1 MTSKVWHVGNRSTS
15 PNTSYVASM
24 VELFEAAGFQE
35 MIKPHDVVAIK
46 LHCGEWNNTAY
57 LRPVYARALA
67 DKIKSLGGRPFVT
80 DTTTLTYNPN
90 PGRSTELDMRITA
103 ERNGYTSEA
112 LGCSFIVADGWSGT
126 DDVRIDLP
134 EGYILKEA
142 FIAKAIALADVLIVL
157 THFKGHPLGVVG
169 GTLKNLGIGAQSK
182 RGKHNVH
189 MGGHPKYGLGA
200 TTDFHPERC
209 KGKNECPIWERCANC
224 CPYGLFHVKDDTVEW
239 EREKCT
245 GCLAHLGVNM
255 GCGVFN
261 LPREPLEMLHPA
273 IADACLATVKAV
285 GKDKVG
291 FINMAIDISPWCDC
305 VNYADTPLVPNLG
318 VFASQDPVAL
328 DKACLDKVGE
338 SHGTPGSQAEDIGVA
353 DPGVKKFETAASIL
367 PGMSEE
373 AQINTGELIG
383 LGSKDYELVMVK
395 PSLEKF
401 YGFSEDTR
409 PIGERFGSL
418 YEKEDPFPRDRY
430 DGQGFKRADDV
441 DYEKVK

>member
-1 MTSKVWHVGNRSTS
+1 MASKVWHVGNRSTS

-112 LGCSFIVADGWSGT
+112 LGCPFIVADGWSGT
-126 DDVRIDLP
+126 DDVCIDLP

-142 FIAKAIALADVLIVL
+142 FIAKAIAQADVLITL

-169 GTLKNLGIGAQSK
+169 GSLKNLGIGAQSK

-189 MGGHPKYGLGA
+189 MGGHPKYGMGA
-200 TTDFHPERC
+200 ATEFHPERC
-209 KGKNECPIWERCANC
+209 KGKNECPIWERCDNC

-245 GCLAHLGVNM
+245 GCLAHLGVNL

-261 LPREPLEMLHPA
+261 LPTEPLEMLHPA
-273 IADACLATVKAV
+273 IADACLATVNAV
-285 GKDKVG
+285 GKGKVG

-318 VFASQDPVAL
+318 VFASHDPVAL
-328 DKACLDKVGE
+328 DKVCLDKVGE
-338 SHGTPGSQAEDIGVA
+338 SHGTPGSKAEDIGVA
-353 DPGVKKFETAASIL
+353 DPGVKKLETAAAIM

-383 LGSKDYELVMVK
+383 LGSKEYELVKVT

-409 PIGERFGSL
+409 PVGVRFRNL

-430 DGQGFKRADDV
+430 DGHGFKRADEV
-441 DYEKVK
+441 DYQKVK

>member
-1 MTSKVWHVGNRSTS
+1 MASKVWYMGHRSTS
-15 PNTSYVASM
+15 PMTSYVATM
-24 VELFEAAGFQE
+24 LELFEAAGFQE

-90 PGRSTELDMRITA
+90 PGRSTELDMRFTA

-112 LGCSFIVADGWSGT
+112 LGCPFIVADGWNGT
-126 DDVRIDLP
+126 DDVCIDLP

-142 FIAKAIALADVLIVL
+142 FIAKAIAFADVLIAL

-169 GTLKNLGIGAQSK
+169 GALKNLGIGAQSK
-182 RGKHNVH
+182 RGKYNVH

-200 TTDFHPERC
+200 TTEFHPERC
-209 KGKNECPIWERCANC
+209 KGKNECPIWEKCDDC
-224 CPYGLFHVKDDTVEW
+224 CPHGLFHVKDDTIEW

-245 GCLAHLGVNM
+245 GCLGHFGVNL

-261 LPREPLEMLHPA
+261 IPQEPMEMLHPA

-285 GKDKVG
+285 GKEKVG
-291 FINMAIDISPWCDC
+291 YINMAIDVSPSCDC
-305 VNYADTPLVPNLG
+305 VNFADTPLVPNLG
-318 VFASQDPVAL
+318 VFAGHDPVAL

-338 SHGTPGSQAEDIGVA
+338 SPGTPGSQAEDVGVA
-353 DPGVKKFETAASIL
+353 DPGVKKFESAASIL
-367 PGMSEE
+367 PGMNEE

-383 LGSKDYELVMVK
+383 LGSKEYELVMVK
-395 PSLEKF
+395 PSRDKF
-401 YGFSEDTR
+401 YGFTEDTR
-409 PIGERFGSL
+409 PLGTRFRNI
-418 YEKEDPFPRDRY
+418 YEKENPFPRDRY
-430 DGQGFKRADDV
+430 NGQGFKRAEEV
-441 DYEKVK
+441 DYPK